1 MKTTWTLEL
10 KGDRAQRVARS
21 LRRDLQS
28 LQSALEGVDLAARR
42 TNSALGA
49 MSSPAAVQRR
59 VRGEREVERAAQRTH
74 EVRRSGSKRV
84 AQDERVQARI
94 RVSVDRAQRANARAA
109 EREAQRASRRQDQD
123 RRRAERDAARAD
135 RTWRREMRER
145 GRLALFNHRLDQRAT
160 REAERQHQ
168 RSIRELGRPNETLSM
183 LGGVGGVMGR
193 IASVAAQI
201 TATAAAM
208 VTGFAAVGFE
218 IGRWIVQMAT
228 FRESAVTTLGA
239 VLGGR
244 GTGAGSVGR
253 VGAAA
258 FRRSQAIARLTPAD
272 ERSAIEA
279 DVQIASA
286 GFRGRQAERVSAAS
300 LDAQALNS
308 LDPTAQRR
316 FVLGLSQLHGS
327 ARAREEDIRQTAF
340 AAGIGPQAVTR
351 RAAQLA
357 GVTQNTGETDIAYQR
372 RIDQARLGGRITGR
386 IAEEAVLQ
394 ELQSVT
400 GQRLGGFAR
409 LRGRSLG
416 GAVSNLESAPLGM
429 LTSFGVDQ
437 LPGMIALRDTIAAL
451 GNALSGAS
459 PAGMRLQRSIAGIID
474 TAGQAIGSFLTPERI
489 EQFVGMIADAL
500 PQIAEVIR
508 LVSGPALE
516 GLQRGLGPLMTMF
529 SSGANDRET
538 TLAFFQQLAESLGY
552 IVGVSVRITVALAAL
567 FATLAILGDGAIQM
581 FDAIISAPMR
591 LIEVLTT
598 ARAQVGELAAGIG
611 TAIADGIRTGI
622 TGAVGS
628 VRETVGSFAGS
639 IVSTARGVLDINSP
653 SRVFAQIGAYTAE
666 GFAIG
671 LERGR
676 PDVGAAVSGML
687 SAPGAVGGA
696 GARGPVTINVV
707 VEGRSGEDDEGLADR
722 IARRVADLFAGDL
735 DRAALTVG

>member
-21 LRRDLQS
+21 LRRDLQT

-42 TNSALGA
+42 TSGALSSI
-49 MSSPAAVQRR
+49 SSPAAIQRR
-59 VRGEREVERAAQRTH
+59 VRGEQEIARAASRTY
-74 EVRRSGSKRV
+74 ETRRSGSKRV
-84 AQDERVQARI
+84 SQDERTQARI
-94 RVSVDRAQRANARAA
+94 RASVDRAQRANARAA

-123 RRRAERDAARAD
+123 RRRAERDTARAD
-135 RTWRREMRER
+135 RSWRREMRER
-145 GRLALFNHRLDQRAT
+145 GRMVLFNQRLAQRAERTTEQQRT
-160 REAERQHQ
+160 RA
-168 RSIRELGRPNETLSM
+168 IREMRQTRREQIDLLS
-183 LGGVGGVMGR
+183 GVGGVMGT
-193 IASVAAQI
+193 IASTAAGI

-208 VTGFAAVGFE
+208 VAGFAAVGFE

-244 GTGAGSVGR
+244 GTGATSVGR

-272 ERSAIEA
+272 ERGAIET

-286 GFRGRQAERVSAAS
+286 GFRGRQAERVSAAA

-357 GVTQNTGETDIAYQR
+357 GVTQNAGETDIAYQR
-372 RIDQARLGGRITGR
+372 RIDQARLGGRITGQ

-437 LPGMIALRDTIAAL
+437 LPGMIALRDSIAAL
-451 GNALSGAS
+451 GNALGGAS
-459 PAGMRLQRSIAGIID
+459 PAGLRLQRSIAGIID
-474 TAGQAIGSFLTPERI
+474 TAGQALGSFLTPENI
-489 EQFVGMIADAL
+489 EQFVGMLADAL

-516 GLQRGLGPLMTMF
+516 GLRRGLGPLLTMF

-552 IVGVSVRITVALAAL
+552 IVGVSVRITVAFTAL
-567 FATLAILGDGAIQM
+567 FAALAILGDGAMQV
-581 FDAIISAPMR
+581 FNAITGAPMQ
-591 LIEVLTT
+591 LLEALSS

-611 TAIADGIRTGI
+611 TAIGDGIRAGI

-639 IVSTARGVLDINSP
+639 IISTARGVLDINSP

-666 GFAIG
+666 GFAVG

-687 SAPGAVGGA
+687 SAPLAGG
-696 GARGPVTINVV
+696 GGGRGPVNINIV

-722 IARRVADLFAGDL
+722 IARRVSDLFAGDM
-735 DRAALTVG
+735 DAAALTVG